1 MQIQSIRGINDILP
15 DETTTWNTIEKTAR
29 EFFEA
34 YGFKEIRVPILEKT
48 RLFARSLGE
57 SSDIVEKEMYSFEDK
72 GHEKVTL
79 RPEGTAS
86 VVRAYVQHRLYH
98 PPGLVKLYYLGPMF
112 RYERPQAGRYRQF
125 YQIGAEA
132 FGVEEPSLDAEILAL
147 SMDLFRGLGLERVG
161 LQLNSL
167 GCQACRPS
175 FKAALQEHLRS
186 RLPFLCEDCQRR
198 FSQNPLRILD
208 CKQEGCR
215 QQLSQVPEMGEFLCA
230 DCCEHFQQVQALL
243 ESLKVPFQVNPRLVR
258 GLDYYTRTAFEL
270 TSDRLGAQNAV
281 GGGGRYDRLVEE
293 IGGPPTPAIGF
304 ALGMERLAALLEG
317 QGKKPEIATPGVFI
331 AALGAEAEQ
340 MAFELLYRLRSVG
353 IPAERDYGNPS
364 LKSQLRKAN
373 RSQARHVVILG
384 EEELASGRATVK
396 EMQTGEQ
403 VMVAFAELVPWLQGQ

>member
-15 DETTTWNTIEKTAR
+15 DETPTWNTIERMAR
-29 EFFEA
+29 ELCET
-34 YGFKEIRVPILEKT
+34 YGFQEIRVPILEKT

-57 SSDIVEKEMYSFEDK
+57 NTDIVEKEMYSFEDK

-86 VVRAYVQHRLYH
+86 VVRAYVQHRLYQ

-132 FGVEEPSLDAEILAL
+132 FGVEDPALDVEILAL
-147 SMDLFRGLGLERVG
+147 SMELFQRLGLDEVA
-161 LQLNSL
+161 LLLNSL

-175 FKAALQEHLRS
+175 FKVALQEHLRS
-186 RLPFLCEDCQRR
+186 RLSFLCEDCQRR

-208 CKQEGCR
+208 CKREECR

-230 DCCEHFQQVQALL
+230 DCREHFQQVQGLL
-243 ESLKVPFQVNPRLVR
+243 ELLKVPFQVSPRLVR

-270 TSDRLGAQNAV
+270 TADQLGAQNAV

-304 ALGMERLAALLEG
+304 ALGMERLVALLEG
-317 QGKKPEIATPGVFI
+317 QGKKPKVAAPQVFI
-331 AALGAEAEQ
+331 AALGAEAERL
-340 MAFELLYRLRSVG
+340 AFELLYRLRSGG
-353 IPAERDYGNPS
+353 ICAERDYGNPS

-384 EEELASGRATVK
+384 DEELASGRATVK
-396 EMQTGEQ
+396 EMQSGEQ
-403 VMVAFAELVPWLQGQ
+403 VPVAFADLVPWLQGQ